1 MAAPNILCD
10 TAGMTNAQWLAA
22 RMHGP
27 SGKIPYTVGGSDV
40 AAVFGVSPWTTPLEL
55 WMIKKGRMKPSAKS
69 NANQL
74 EMGHLLEPIAAH
86 WYAKKTG
93 NRVYEDTNLYQHA
106 DHPYAL
112 ANFDRRF
119 ERASDG
125 EPGILECKSC
135 TYHKASEWDDGAI
148 PLYYELQLRFYL
160 AVADV
165 NIGSFSAIWG
175 NNPDNDLAIPDIIRD
190 KAKEDMIFERLD
202 EWIWGLE
209 HDKPPTMSGVAPQL
223 ALESLARIYGESQA
237 GLPTIEFSSKQ
248 ENALRR
254 IALLQGKITECNR
267 EIKTYEKEIEAYSV
281 RIAEIM
287 KEHEHGVL
295 MTTSDKPYSIMIDKV
310 MVFPQAYAAVVPKSS
325 MVVNMLRVFVVDIGG
340 YTTDVLL
347 LKNGKPDL
355 QFCRSLETGII
366 TMNNEIIRKVGALHD
381 MRIEDEHISAV
392 LSGQDTILSDDVKQ
406 TICGATKLHA
416 QDVLNQLRELQVD
429 LRSNPAVF
437 IGGGSLLLRPFLE
450 ASPLVAK
457 ADFVESPNANALGYE
472 MLGRVQLSHRPA

>member
-55 WMIKKGRMKPSAKS
+55 WMIKKGRMKPPAKS

-148 PLYYELQLRFYL
+148 PVSYTHL
-160 AVADV
+160 
-165 NIGSFSAIWG
+165 S
-175 NNPDNDLAIPDIIRD
+175 NPG
-190 KAKEDMIFERLD
+190 KYS
-202 EWIWGLE
+202 
-209 HDKPPTMSGVAPQL
+209 TC
-223 ALESLARIYGESQA
+223 RIVLGR
-237 GLPTIEFSSKQ
+237 
-248 ENALRR
+248 RR
-254 IALLQGKITECNR
+254 IR
-267 EIKTYEKEIEAYSV
+267 
-281 RIAEIM
+281 
-287 KEHEHGVL
+287 
-295 MTTSDKPYSIMIDKV
+295 P
-310 MVFPQAYAAVVPKSS
+310 
-325 MVVNMLRVFVVDIGG
+325 
-340 YTTDVLL
+340 
-347 LKNGKPDL
+347 LKNMPKIIADMSTTRKKSCLLYTSTKTESGKLP
-355 QFCRSLETGII
+355 
-366 TMNNEIIRKVGALHD
+366 
-381 MRIEDEHISAV
+381 MRH
-392 LSGQDTILSDDVKQ
+392 
-406 TICGATKLHA
+406 
-416 QDVLNQLRELQVD
+416 
-429 LRSNPAVF
+429 
-437 IGGGSLLLRPFLE
+437 
-450 ASPLVAK
+450 
-457 ADFVESPNANALGYE
+457 
-472 MLGRVQLSHRPA
+472 

>member
-55 WMIKKGRMKPSAKS
+55 WMIKKGRMKPPTKS

-175 NNPDNDLAIPDIIRD
+175 NNPDNDLAIPDITRD

-202 EWIWGLE
+202 EWIWSLE
-209 HDKPPTMSGVAPQL
+209 HRNDQPLFYSQHAIMACCVYRCKTCREAVCFLPAVVACQKEAWKWTTDRIIPNGMSYGQSLLGGLKQLLSERKLITCGNMRIVRKSYPT
-223 ALESLARIYGESQA
+223 RIYQRQNFLIWRSASHGQKSQ
-237 GLPTIEFSSKQ
+237 GCSPLMI
-248 ENALRR
+248 LRR
-254 IALLQGKITECNR
+254 
-267 EIKTYEKEIEAYSV
+267 
-281 RIAEIM
+281 
-287 KEHEHGVL
+287 
-295 MTTSDKPYSIMIDKV
+295 
-310 MVFPQAYAAVVPKSS
+310 
-325 MVVNMLRVFVVDIGG
+325 
-340 YTTDVLL
+340 
-347 LKNGKPDL
+347 NG
-355 QFCRSLETGII
+355 
-366 TMNNEIIRKVGALHD
+366 
-381 MRIEDEHISAV
+381 
-392 LSGQDTILSDDVKQ
+392 
-406 TICGATKLHA
+406 
-416 QDVLNQLRELQVD
+416 
-429 LRSNPAVF
+429 
-437 IGGGSLLLRPFLE
+437 
-450 ASPLVAK
+450 
-457 ADFVESPNANALGYE
+457 
-472 MLGRVQLSHRPA
+472 

>member
-55 WMIKKGRMKPSAKS
+55 WMIKKGRMKPPAKS

-165 NIGSFSAIWG
+165 EIGAFSAIWG
-175 NNPDNDLAIPDIIRD
+175 NNPDNDLAIPDITRD

-202 EWIWGLE
+202 EWIWSLE
-209 HDKPPTMSGVAPQL
+209 QCHHCRRAPCFV
-223 ALESLARIYGESQA
+223 YGD
-237 GLPTIEFSSKQ
+237 Q
-248 ENALRR
+248 ENRYRKTRHLF
-254 IALLQGKITECNR
+254 GKTPAGR
-267 EIKTYEKEIEAYSV
+267 YA
-281 RIAEIM
+281 M
-287 KEHEHGVL
+287 KGVNHETRTL
-295 MTTSDKPYSIMIDKV
+295 
-310 MVFPQAYAAVVPKSS
+310 A
-325 MVVNMLRVFVVDIGG
+325 
-340 YTTDVLL
+340 
-347 LKNGKPDL
+347 
-355 QFCRSLETGII
+355 
-366 TMNNEIIRKVGALHD
+366 
-381 MRIEDEHISAV
+381 
-392 LSGQDTILSDDVKQ
+392 
-406 TICGATKLHA
+406 
-416 QDVLNQLRELQVD
+416 
-429 LRSNPAVF
+429 
-437 IGGGSLLLRPFLE
+437 
-450 ASPLVAK
+450 
-457 ADFVESPNANALGYE
+457 
-472 MLGRVQLSHRPA
+472 